1 MRLDH
6 YVMIGRNKIHWLA
19 IGLSTC
25 VIIVASVI
33 VMRILNNT
41 LYNDFKQLEL
51 VVLRRNEKRQAAA

>member
-19 IGLSTC
+19 IGLSTS
-25 VIIVASVI
+25 VIVIASII

-41 LYNDFKQLEL
+41 LYYDFK
-51 VVLRRNEKRQAAA
+51 

>member
-25 VIIVASVI
+25 VIIVASLI

-41 LYNDFKQLEL
+41 LYNDFK
-51 VVLRRNEKRQAAA
+51 